1 MSYLTGYRPGA
12 RGRLII
18 SRVVESNGMGD
29 RINNHLTNLVSS
41 QLSSSSHL
49 LLVTWHL
56 EEREEH
62 PPRPHHAVAS
72 FSLPP
77 LSTSPVFDVP
87 VAVTSVSPLPLM
99 PLPHRLPLP
108 SLLFRPSDL
117 TAAPTPLAL
126 PSTPVHLSAAYT
138 SPPPPLLL
146 PSCCHR
152 SALAPAPAPAP
163 AAIVTF
169 SSV

>member
-1 MSYLTGYRPGA
+1 
-12 RGRLII
+12 
-18 SRVVESNGMGD
+18 MGE
-29 RINNHLTNLVSS
+29 RINNHLTNLASL

-56 EEREEH
+56 EQREEH
-62 PPRPHHAVAS
+62 LPQPHHAVAS
-72 FSLPP
+72 FSPP
-77 LSTSPVFDVP
+77 PPSTSPVFAVP
-87 VAVTSVSPLPLM
+87 VAVTSVSPLP
-99 PLPHRLPLP
+99 PLPLPRRLPLP
-108 SLLFRPSDL
+108 SLLFCPSDL
-117 TAAPTPLAL
+117 TAAPTPLPL
-126 PSTPVHLSAAYT
+126 PSTPVRLSAAYT

-152 SALAPAPAPAP
+152 SALAPALAPAP

>member
-1 MSYLTGYRPGA
+1 
-12 RGRLII
+12 
-18 SRVVESNGMGD
+18 MGD
-29 RINNHLTNLVSS
+29 KINNHLTNLVSS
-41 QLSSSSHL
+41 QLSLSIHL

-56 EEREEH
+56 DQREEH
-62 PPRPHHAVAS
+62 LPRPHHAVAS
-72 FSLPP
+72 FSPP
-77 LSTSPVFDVP
+77 PPSTSQVFAVP
-87 VAVTSVSPLPLM
+87 VAVTAVSPLPPP
-99 PLPHRLPLP
+99 PLLRRLTLP

-117 TAAPTPLAL
+117 TAAPTPLPR
-126 PSTPVHLSAAYT
+126 PSTPVCLSAAYT

>member
-1 MSYLTGYRPGA
+1 
-12 RGRLII
+12 
-18 SRVVESNGMGD
+18 MGD

-41 QLSSSSHL
+41 QLSSSSRL
-49 LLVTWHL
+49 LLVTWNL
-56 EEREEH
+56 EQWGEH
-62 PPRPHHAVAS
+62 IPRPHHAVAS
-72 FSLPP
+72 FSPP
-77 LSTSPVFDVP
+77 LPSTSPVFAVP
-87 VAVTSVSPLPLM
+87 VAVTSVSHLPPL
-99 PLPHRLPLP
+99 PLPHRLLLPL
-108 SLLFRPSDL
+108 LLFRPSDL
-117 TAAPTPLAL
+117 TAAPMPLPL
-126 PSTPVHLSAAYT
+126 PSTPVRFSAAYT